1 MFIRNFEC
9 LNTDNLKLVDN
20 DTKNYIQSHGI
31 LPLSYD
37 EKSDLW
43 AFAKSP
49 ALLYLLRKGES
60 RIERS

>member
-1 MFIRNFEC
+1 MFIRNFDC

-37 EKSDLW
+37 EKSDMW

-49 ALLYLLRKGES
+49 TLLYLLRKGAKK
-60 RIERS
+60 IERS

>member
-1 MFIRNFEC
+1 MFIRNFDC

-37 EKSDLW
+37 EKSDKW

-49 ALLYLLRKGES
+49 ALLYLLRKGE
-60 RIERS
+60 RKVERS

>member
-37 EKSDLW
+37 EKSDMC
-43 AFAKSP
+43 ASVKSP
-49 ALLYLLRKGES
+49 ALLYILRKGDS

>member
-37 EKSDLW
+37 ENSDMW
-43 AFAKSP
+43 AFVKSP
-49 ALLYLLRKGES
+49 ALLYLLRKGE
-60 RIERS
+60 RKVERS

>member
-37 EKSDLW
+37 EKSDMW
-43 AFAKSP
+43 AVAKSP
-49 ALLYLLRKGES
+49 ALL
-60 RIERS
+60 

>member
-20 DTKNYIQSHGI
+20 NKKNYIQSHDI
-31 LPLSYD
+31 LQHSYD
-37 EKSDLW
+37 EKSDMW

-60 RIERS
+60 KVERS